1 MAAAPGPPAMNSPRC
16 QLYLRVPDRLEP
28 EAARGCLAAALE
40 AGDVAA
46 LLVRRD
52 GPEKDLVN
60 MLEALA
66 PLAQAHNVAVVVAG
80 PDELAQRHGADGVEV
95 TDRPA
100 YDAARKRLG
109 PSGIVGADC
118 GASRHFAMEMAE
130 AGADYV
136 GLANGGEGG
145 LDLIAW
151 WGELFE
157 VPCVA
162 IDPVDPDEA
171 GALAGLGADFVRPAE
186 AMWDG
191 PERARDIV
199 SRTLR
204 AIEEGIR

>member
-1 MAAAPGPPAMNSPRC
+1 MNSPRC

>member
-1 MAAAPGPPAMNSPRC
+1 MNSPRC

-40 AGDVAA
+40 AGEVAA
-46 LLVRRD
+46 LLVRCD
-52 GPEKDLVN
+52 GAEEELVK
-60 MLEALA
+60 MIEALR

-80 PDELAQRHGADGVEV
+80 PDELSQRHGADGVEV
-95 TDRPA
+95 TDRAA

-109 PSGIVGADC
+109 ASAIVGADC

-145 LDLIAW
+145 SDLIAW

-162 IDPVDPDEA
+162 LDPVEPEEA
-171 GALAGLGADFVRPAE
+171 GALARLGADFVRPAE
-186 AMWDG
+186 AMWDSPDHAG
-191 PERARDIV
+191 TIV

-204 AIEEGIR
+204 AIEKGTR

>member
-1 MAAAPGPPAMNSPRC
+1 MVISAVS
-16 QLYLRVPDRLEP
+16 
-28 EAARGCLAAALE
+28 ARW
-40 AGDVAA
+40 
-46 LLVRRD
+46 
-52 GPEKDLVN
+52 
-60 MLEALA
+60 
-66 PLAQAHNVAVVVAG
+66 
-80 PDELAQRHGADGVEV
+80 
-95 TDRPA
+95 
-100 YDAARKRLG
+100 
-109 PSGIVGADC
+109 SADC

-130 AGADYV
+130 AGADYI
-136 GLANGGEGG
+136 GLANEGEGG

-162 IDPVDPDEA
+162 LDPVEPDEA

-204 AIEEGIR
+204 AIEEGTR

>member
-1 MAAAPGPPAMNSPRC
+1 MESPPAMNSPRC

-46 LLVRRD
+46 LLVRRA
-52 GPEKDLVN
+52 GAEEELVK
-60 MLEALA
+60 MIEALG
-66 PLAQAHNVAVVVAG
+66 PLAQAHNVAVIVAG
-80 PDELAQRHGADGVEV
+80 SDELARRHGADGVEV
-95 TDRPA
+95 TDRAA

-109 PSGIVGADC
+109 ASAIVGADC

-145 LDLIAW
+145 SELIAW

-162 IDPVDPDEA
+162 LDPVGPDGA

-186 AMWDG
+186 AMWDSPG
-191 PERARDIV
+191 HAGTIV

-204 AIEEGIR
+204 AIEEGTR